1 MKKID
6 LSYQK
11 NVRDIGGLVGIDGK
25 KVKYGKLYRGGF
37 LGRLS
42 KKDIEVIKSL
52 HLTDVCDFRS
62 KVEYTDRPDHKFK
75 GVKYHNFPALVD
87 NEELRKNND
96 YDDSNLL
103 WFLGTNRNGK
113 LHMVKSYN
121 ESAFSDVG
129 IKAYK
134 NFFKVLLTDKDR
146 VVYFHCSQGKDRA
159 GLASFFI
166 EMGLGV
172 SYHDALIDYLLSNE
186 AMNIKLKQL
195 KVLLKDKPFFDE
207 EYVAALEDVFTA
219 DENYLS
225 SVVTEINRRYGSV
238 INYLK
243 EVLEVDLDK
252 LREYYLE

>member
-1 MKKID
+1 
-6 LSYQK
+6 
-11 NVRDIGGLVGIDGK
+11 
-25 KVKYGKLYRGGF
+25 
-37 LGRLS
+37 
-42 KKDIEVIKSL
+42 
-52 HLTDVCDFRS
+52 
-62 KVEYTDRPDHKFK
+62 
-75 GVKYHNFPALVD
+75 
-87 NEELRKNND
+87 
-96 YDDSNLL
+96 
-103 WFLGTNRNGK
+103 
-113 LHMVKSYN
+113 
-121 ESAFSDVG
+121 
-129 IKAYK
+129 
-134 NFFKVLLTDKDR
+134 
-146 VVYFHCSQGKDRA
+146 
-159 GLASFFI
+159 
-166 EMGLGV
+166 MGLGV